1 MVPRGEVGMVVA
13 QLGAGLGIVTKATY
27 SVVVIM
33 AVMTTVVAPV
43 LLALTF
49 RSLAQMPDDPDETP
63 IRIE

>member
-1 MVPRGEVGMVVA
+1 
-13 QLGAGLGIVTKATY
+13 
-27 SVVVIM
+27 VVVLM

-43 LLALTF
+43 LLTLTF